1 MLVTIMMKTWR
12 IMMMMMMMMMMVM
25 TRYPY
30 LSSKA
35 IGIPTFSGGTN
46 WLV

>member
-12 IMMMMMMMMMMVM
+12 IMMMMMMVM

>member
-12 IMMMMMMMMMMVM
+12 RRRRRRMMVM